1 MKSLLV
7 LLILIPTLSW
17 GLTFKNGK
25 QISESEKVLITSD
38 VEVKNKNLL
47 YTISKPGIVYIE
59 KKYFIENLIKNS
71 NHIKC
76 YYKALIFPKIDI
88 KVQDQH
94 SFTAHDVIESIGRNM
109 LERWCHDQISNSKI
123 LNPIENNNLKLKEYF
138 LELENSKYLLKFPR
152 PLDDI
157 QFAYEIG
164 RFLPSLL
171 FTYSLM
177 RDEFTEAEK
186 QKIDKMFKDL
196 VNKYQYVWN
205 ISNSGKANK
214 GLYFNNFS
222 LLTAIIIN
230 DEKLFN
236 QSIKKFIQIMKFNTT
251 ETGFM
256 KKDGKRGECG
266 LSYNLHALTP
276 IMSTLWNLKLQGVDL
291 TKEKLSHNHN
301 MDEIVFAILD
311 IANNPQKLKDFQ
323 KKYGLSKS
331 IGSQKSCYQWMNI
344 SEFETYYNK
353 EFDIIMP
360 FHGSGWFYAYK
371 ALSPNP
377 DLNLKLFNQVNNLK
391 FNIDKKSGDSNTIG
405 VFPIAIYQ

>member
-94 SFTAHDVIESIGRNM
+94 SFTAHDVIENIGGNM

-205 ISNSGKANK
+205 ISHLGKANK

-236 QSIKKFIQIMKFNTT
+236 QSIKKFIEIMKFNTT

-331 IGSQKSCYQWMNI
+331 IGSQKSCYQWMNK

-391 FNIDKKSGDSNTIG
+391 FNIDKKSGDQNTIG